1 MVKMLFFFFFH
12 IFYSSNNGKK
22 MYHGCLPHKYEAAQ
36 LFSTLISNND
46 QQISMKTEVMMLKI
60 QL

>member
-1 MVKMLFFFFFH
+1 
-12 IFYSSNNGKK
+12 